1 MAVNWELQGC
11 CHRDQRIFIAVVGVS
26 TVVILLLR
34 TFLLKPFKLITVF
47 LHETSHALACKLT
60 CGDLRTF
67 LLKPFKLIT
76 VFLHETSHALACKL
90 TCGDGVSSMVR
101 YAELRLMA
109 TFQAASSELEW
120 CQKCLLL
127 LLPQFDP
134 AIEMMTAFWTA
145 NLKLTTYPKY
155 LPLLHVD
162 HMKVAPIT
170 QVDLSFLSEVGATRA
185 AVEAGYVPNDLQG
198 CLYLILL

>member
-1 MAVNWELQGC
+1 
-11 CHRDQRIFIAVVGVS
+11 VS
-26 TVVILLLR
+26 YLAEDL
-34 TFLLKPFKLITVF
+34 FEF
-47 LHETSHALACKLT
+47 SHQ
-60 CGDLRTF
+60 
-67 LLKPFKLIT
+67 
-76 VFLHETSHALACKL
+76 
-90 TCGDGVSSMVR
+90 GVSSMVR

-162 HMKVAPIT
+162 HMKVPHSAEQLYFVSQACQT
-170 QVDLSFLSEVGATRA
+170 DQFFFSM
-185 AVEAGYVPNDLQG
+185 
-198 CLYLILL
+198 CYLIHDFLGTFFVHSSLFLHAK